1 MNIDSNVYPLLS
13 VFFFKLNLNGVI
25 IKEANRACMVEFI
38 ISIQIS
44 VKVELF
50 SPFKVTSS
58 YTQNEACRISQ
69 NKAV

>member
-1 MNIDSNVYPLLS
+1 MNIDSYVYPLLP
-13 VFFFKLNLNGVI
+13 VFFFKLNLNGVM
-25 IKEANRACMVEFI
+25 IKDANRACTVEFI
-38 ISIQIS
+38 ISIPIS

-50 SPFKVTSS
+50 SPFIVTSS